1 MAELSNST
9 IKEQRDSAFR
19 FRGQSITYRRL
30 TQTTNHKTGQ
40 VTTTASETTI
50 SDPGVLTSQIDD
62 KTVRQSA
69 GRYQVGDRVFRIRHS
84 DMPETPPK
92 TTNEISFNGDIY
104 KIIEHTRSAD
114 GNIWDIVGRVT

>member
-9 IKEQRDSAFR
+9 IKDQRDAAFR
-19 FRGQSITYRRL
+19 FRGQSIVYRRL

-40 VTTTASETTI
+40 VTTTVSETTL
-50 SDPGVLTSQIDD
+50 SDPGVLTSQVDD

-69 GRYQVGDRVFRIRHS
+69 GRYQVGDRIFRVRHS

-92 TTNEISFNGDIY
+92 TTNEISFNGAIY
-104 KIIEHTRSAD
+104 KIIEHKRSAD
-114 GNIWDIVGRVT
+114 GNVWDIVGRVT